1 MSDEPDLS
9 EPHVVHSDKPGD
21 RVLHM
26 RSRRSRLAVIERDMA
41 TPLHEG
47 YHMLVEI
54 TTQTPV
60 LWFIGALAVLVILG
74 PIPVWMFE
82 RTAENPDMDSYWVG
96 LWWAVSAF
104 STIGH
109 SGVSIETAG
118 GQIVGSIYSVISVA
132 LFFGAGIAAFSSY
145 FILSWR
151 KPKRQVVDTINYYL

>member
-1 MSDEPDLS
+1 
-9 EPHVVHSDKPGD
+9 
-21 RVLHM
+21 M
-26 RSRRSRLAVIERDMA
+26 RTRRSRLAMIERDMA

-74 PIPVWMFE
+74 PIPVWLFE

-96 LWWAVSAF
+96 RWWAVSAF

-109 SGVSIETAG
+109 SGVSVETAG
-118 GQIVGSIYSVISVA
+118 GQIVGSIYSVISSPSSSA
-132 LFFGAGIAAFSSY
+132 LELRPSARISSLAGVSRSGRSS
-145 FILSWR
+145 IQLT
-151 KPKRQVVDTINYYL
+151 TICSGSTNCL